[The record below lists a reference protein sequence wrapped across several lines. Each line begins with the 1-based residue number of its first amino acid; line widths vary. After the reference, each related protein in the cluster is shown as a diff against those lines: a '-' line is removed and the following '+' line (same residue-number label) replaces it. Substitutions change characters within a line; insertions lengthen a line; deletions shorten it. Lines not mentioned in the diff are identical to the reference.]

1 MAMAHTNVCV
11 CVITQMC
18 ACAIIIVCGDG
29 THKCA
34 MTHSFMFAKQSRV
47 QLAQCA
53 LRARGTNCSTCVYAI
68 TACDGDGTHTHLC
81 DDIHTHL
88 CDCTHTHLCDG
99 THTNLCDGTHTNLC
113 DGTHTHL
120 CDGTHKCATTHSFTC
135 ANESRIDVVVTVSHI
150 NESWHP

>member
-68 TACDGDGTHTHLC
+68 TAYDGDGTHTHLC

-88 CDCTHTHLCDG
+88 CDC
-99 THTNLCDGTHTNLC
+99 
-113 DGTHTHL
+113 THTHL

-150 NESWHP
+150 NESWHTYE